1 MALIRTE
8 AEMFPLVES
17 WLHSGLTQK
26 AFSLQQQLPPHI
38 LPYWASRYR
47 KTKPAGEA
55 TATKAASGFIA
66 LSPPGPPAALTGQM
80 EVVLPGGV
88 ILRFASLVPVP
99 YLQEVL
105 ATCSP

>member
-1 MALIRTE
+1 MAPIRTE

-26 AFSLQQQLPPHI
+26 AFSLQHQLPLHI

-47 KTKPAGEA
+47 KTKPDGEA
-55 TATKAASGFIA
+55 PGRKTASGFIP
-66 LSPPGPPAALTGQM
+66 LSPPGPPAALTSSM
-80 EVVLPGGV
+80 EVVLPSGV
-88 ILRFASLVPVP
+88 ILRFVGLVPVP
-99 YLQEVL
+99 YLQELL